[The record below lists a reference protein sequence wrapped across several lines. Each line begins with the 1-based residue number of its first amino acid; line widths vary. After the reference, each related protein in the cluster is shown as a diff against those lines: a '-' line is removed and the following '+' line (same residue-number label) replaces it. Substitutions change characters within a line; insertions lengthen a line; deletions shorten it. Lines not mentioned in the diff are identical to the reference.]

1 MTEDK
6 PIEILLVEDEPAHAE
21 LVARAFESREQIY
34 KLLVAQTIAEAHAI
48 LKDNSPALI
57 ITDWRLPDGEGT
69 ELILSPEEAGGIPVI
84 IMTSHGNE
92 RVAVEAIKAGALDY
106 VVKSDVTL
114 AEMAHIVERALREWG
129 HKIQRQRAEKELER
143 RLAELEAINRVST
156 AMRTADNLSQMIPI
170 LLDEALSIMGAQAGI
185 FWLYQSATQ
194 KLNPVLARGEF
205 SKVEGE
211 PLAPGEGIPGRV
223 FMSGQ
228 LYIAEEIRSDPW
240 STPKSCQHV
249 PPGWGGVCIP
259 IRTAQEV
266 IGILMV
272 GFETPRRFSESQI
285 NLLNTMA
292 EIAGNAMHRTH
303 LHEQREHGFRRMAAL
318 RAIDQAIT
326 SNTDLNLTLNILAH
340 HAKTQLGVDAVAIMR
355 LNPHSNMLEFIAG
368 HGFNHPSGVPR
379 ASTRVGDGYAG
390 LAVLERRPIFAPD
403 LKKSALPSVHPQ
415 LSTTELFQAYHVI
428 PLIIKGQVK
437 GVLEAFHRSPFQPD
451 AEWANFFESL
461 AGQAAIAIDNAD
473 LFEGIQHTNMELI
486 LAYDATIEG
495 WSRALDLRDRE
506 TEGHTQRVTEMTIK
520 LATIMGISG
529 EEIIHIR
536 RGALLHDIG
545 KMGIPDNLLLKTGP
559 LTDNEWGEMRKHPVY
574 AYEMLSPISYL
585 RPALDIPYCHHE
597 RWDGT
602 GYPRGLK
609 GDRIPLSARI
619 FAVVDVWDALCSDR
633 PYRRAWPREKALEY
647 LTENSGTHFDPA
659 VVTAFKRMLG

>member
-1 MTEDK
+1 MAEDK
-6 PIEILLVEDEPAHAE
+6 PIEILLVEDESAHAA
-21 LVARAFESREQIY
+21 LVARAFETRGREY
-34 KLLVAQTIAEAHAI
+34 RLLVAQTIAEARTL
-48 LKDNSPALI
+48 LKGSSPSLI

-69 ELILSPEEAGGIPVI
+69 ELIHSRDEREEIPVI
-84 IMTSHGNE
+84 VMTSHGNE
-92 RVAVEAIKAGALDY
+92 RVAVDAIKAGALDY
-106 VVKSDVTL
+106 VVKSDTAL
-114 AEMAHIVERALREWG
+114 AEMTHIAERALREWG
-129 HKIQRQRAEKELER
+129 HRIQRLRAEEELER
-143 RLAELEAINRVST
+143 RVSELETINRVSK
-156 AMRTADNLSQMIPI
+156 AMRTADSLGEMIPN
-170 LLDEALSIMGAQAGI
+170 LLDETLSILQAPAGI
-185 FWLYQSATQ
+185 FWLYEPATQ
-194 KLNPVLARGEF
+194 KLNQILARGEF
-205 SKVEGE
+205 ARIEGE

-223 FMSGQ
+223 FVSGRPH
-228 LYIAEEIRSDPW
+228 ITEEICSDPL
-240 STPKSCQHV
+240 STARSCKQM
-249 PPGWGGVCIP
+249 PPGWGGICLP
-259 IRTAQEV
+259 IRTSQEI
-266 IGILMV
+266 IGVLMV
-272 GFETPRRFSESQI
+272 GFQSPRKFSDSQVG
-285 NLLNTMA
+285 LLNTLA
-292 EIAGNAMHRTH
+292 EIAGNAIHRTH
-303 LHEQREHGFRRMAAL
+303 LHEQRERGFRRMAAL

-355 LNPHSNMLEFIAG
+355 LNPHSNMLEFAAG
-368 HGFNHPSGVPR
+368 HGFSHPAGVPC
-379 ASTRVGDGYAG
+379 APTRVGDGYAG

-403 LKKSALPSVHPQ
+403 LKKSALPGVHPE

-473 LFEGIQHTNMELI
+473 LFEGVQRTNMELI

-559 LTDNEWGEMRKHPVY
+559 LTDNEWGEMRKHPIY

-585 RPALDIPYCHHE
+585 RPALEIPYCHHE

-609 GDRIPLSARI
+609 GERIPLSARI

-633 PYRRAWPREKALEY
+633 PYRRAWSREKALEY

-659 VVTAFKRMLG
+659 VVNAFKRMIS